1 MSPPTA
7 SMISTVMC
15 HCCLEESE
23 EPSLL
28 EVVEE
33 AVQMTGFVPS
43 TKIKREE
50 VRTLSLQYM
59 LVYTYAYIRTPVFL
73 SILYCI
79 LPDVY
84 VLHAVLTL
92 YLYAC
97 CRSK

>member
-1 MSPPTA
+1 MSLPTA
-7 SMISTVMC
+7 STISTVMC

-50 VRTLSLQYM
+50 VRTLSLQYIHAG
-59 LVYTYAYIRTPVFL
+59 VHICIYTYTCFPVYI
-73 SILYCI
+73 ILYI
-79 LPDVY
+79 
-84 VLHAVLTL
+84 A
-92 YLYAC
+92 
-97 CRSK
+97 

>member
-1 MSPPTA
+1 MSLPTA

-33 AVQMTGFVPS
+33 AVQMTGLVPS

-59 LVYTYAYIRTPVFL
+59 LIYVHVCIYTYTCFPVYI
-73 SILYCI
+73 ILYI
-79 LPDVY
+79 
-84 VLHAVLTL
+84 A
-92 YLYAC
+92 
-97 CRSK
+97 